1 MNDLSGWSRT
11 PYRSAW
17 DRPQNEEAIDLRR
30 LVRSAWS
37 LVPLAT
43 VSVIATLA
51 LGIAYL
57 AFAPRT
63 YATSADLLVG
73 GVSSSPTV
81 DVSALPE
88 AIVSDS
94 EILSQIE
101 IVRSDALALDVVD
114 ALALADDAE
123 FLDQPAPLADRIKA
137 WAKVVLGMEEPSGP
151 PSAMGDDARRGL
163 AAALLRRNLTV
174 SRVGRTYVVS
184 VGYRGMTAE
193 RTFAIATA
201 YTDAYAWDR
210 RESDSQAA
218 ARTAERLAERTLELE
233 ERLESI
239 DAAAERLRAET
250 GLTLVGDA
258 SILER
263 QVSDLSASLSAARA
277 RVSGAEAA
285 LVALRAGPGLDANA
299 GARDATD
306 VEIIRLER
314 ERERVEGQFGPAHPR
329 LAALDAAL
337 GTLRAQ
343 ASRRLATLEAG
354 ARAELDRA
362 RGEEVAL
369 ERRLA
374 AVTGDNAAANDN
386 RARVAVLTRQSAA
399 LQAVYET
406 LSARAE
412 EAAQRGR
419 YATASVR
426 ILSRASRPTDP
437 ATPRTVPVLVL
448 SILAGLALAG
458 LVAGLRWLREPVITS
473 GREAHERL
481 GVPYLGTLAPR
492 RAADARTLDAV
503 RWALLNAVP
512 TGSAHGD
519 QTKGNLAT
527 IGFAFDG
534 SVRGGVRRAI
544 GETVRPLLAP
554 DTPTTVVA
562 DWNRWPET
570 PGPPPAASVVLVLP
584 RGRVAASAVLDA
596 FRARP
601 DWERALAGVLLFDPP
616 GRLWTRRRDRA
627 DRRADKQA
635 RRSSEWVPKRAATL
649 PPNASPPNAAP
660 ASAAAIG
667 PSRRAREATDEPVG

>member
-1 MNDLSGWSRT
+1 MNDLSGWART
-11 PYRSAW
+11 SHRAAW
-17 DRPQNEEAIDLRR
+17 DRPQNEDAIDLRR

-37 LVPLAT
+37 LVPLAMA
-43 VSVIATLA
+43 SVVMTLA
-51 LGIAYL
+51 LGVAYL
-57 AFAPRT
+57 ALAPRT

-73 GVSSSPTV
+73 GVSSSPNV

-114 ALALADDAE
+114 ALALADDAA
-123 FLDQPAPLADRIKA
+123 FLDQPAPLADRIKT
-137 WAKVVLGMEEPSGP
+137 WAKVMLGMEEPSGP
-151 PSAMGDDARRGL
+151 PSAMESDARRGI
-163 AAALLRRNLTV
+163 AAALLRRNLAV

-210 RESDSQAA
+210 RESDAQAA
-218 ARTAERLAERTLELE
+218 TRTAQRLADRTIELE
-233 ERLESI
+233 ERLETI

-250 GLTLVGDA
+250 GLTLVGDTT
-258 SILER
+258 ILER

-277 RVSGAEAA
+277 RVSAAEAA
-285 LVALRAGPGLDANA
+285 LADASNGGVADAGSAL
-299 GARDATD
+299 RDATE

-314 ERERVEGQFGPAHPR
+314 ERARVESQFGPAHPR

-337 GTLRAQ
+337 GTLQAQ
-343 ASRRLATLEAG
+343 ASRRRDTLESA
-354 ARAELDRA
+354 ARAELEVA
-362 RGEEVAL
+362 RSEEAAL
-369 ERRLA
+369 ERRLET
-374 AVTGDNAAANDN
+374 VTRDNSTANDN
-386 RARVAVLTRQSAA
+386 RARVAALTRQSAA
-399 LQAVYET
+399 LQTVYET

-473 GREAHERL
+473 GRDAHERL

-492 RAADARTLDAV
+492 RAADRATLDTV
-503 RWALLNAVP
+503 RWALANAVP
-512 TGSAHGD
+512 TGSGQEA
-519 QTKGNLAT
+519 AT
-527 IGFAFDG
+527 TVGIAF
-534 SVRGGVRRAI
+534 GGVVHPPVRRAI
-544 GETVRPLLAP
+544 QEMLRPLLP
-554 DTPTTVVA
+554 SGTTAMPVA
-562 DWNRWPET
+562 DWSRWAET
-570 PGPPPAASVVLVLP
+570 PGPPPSGTLVLVLP
-584 RGRVAASAVLDA
+584 RGRVAASVVSDA

-601 DWERALAGVLLFDPP
+601 DWERVVVGVLLFDPP
-616 GRLWTRRRDRA
+616 GRRWTRRRDRA
-627 DRRADKQA
+627 DRRAARQA
-635 RRSSEWVPKRAATL
+635 KRSSEWEPKRAATL
-649 PPNASPPNAAP
+649 PPNVAP

-667 PSRRAREATDEPVG
+667 PPRRTREEVGEPVG

>member
-1 MNDLSGWSRT
+1 MNDLSGWRS
-11 PYRSAW
+11 PYRPAW
-17 DRPQNEEAIDLRR
+17 ENPREEDVIDLRR

-43 VSVIATLA
+43 VSVLACLA

-57 AFAPRT
+57 ALAPRT

-94 EILSQIE
+94 EILSQME

-137 WAKVVLGMEEPSGP
+137 WAKVALGMEEPSGP
-151 PSAMGDDARRGL
+151 PSTLGADARRGI
-163 AAALLRRNLTV
+163 AAALLRSNLDV

-184 VGYRGMTAE
+184 VGYRGMTAD

-210 RESDSQAA
+210 RESDAQAA
-218 ARTAERLAERTLELE
+218 ARTAERLADRTLELE
-233 ERLESI
+233 GRLETI

-250 GLTLVGDA
+250 GLTLVGDT
-258 SILER
+258 SVLER
-263 QVSDLSASLSAARA
+263 QVSDLSASLSASRT
-277 RVSGAEAA
+277 RVSSAEAA
-285 LVALRAGPGLDANA
+285 LSALTDGPAGAGADADTA
-299 GARDATD
+299 ARDATD
-306 VEIIRLER
+306 AEIVRLER
-314 ERERVEGQFGPAHPR
+314 ERQRVEDQFGPAHPR
-329 LAALDAAL
+329 LAVIDAAL
-337 GTLRAQ
+337 GTLGAQ
-343 ASRRLATLEAG
+343 ASRRRTTLEAT
-354 ARAELDRA
+354 ARAELEAA
-362 RGEEVAL
+362 RGEEAAL

-374 AVTGDNAAANDN
+374 AITRDNATANDN

-399 LQAVYET
+399 LQTVYET

-448 SILAGLALAG
+448 SVLAGLALAG
-458 LVAGLRWLREPVITS
+458 LVAGLRWLREPTIGS
-473 GREAHERL
+473 GRDAHERL
-481 GVPYLGTLAPR
+481 GAPYLGTLAPR
-492 RAADARTLDAV
+492 RATDARTLDAV
-503 RWALLNAVP
+503 RWALTNAVP
-512 TGSAHGD
+512 ADPAQAGPSDGD
-519 QTKGNLAT
+519 PAT
-527 IGFAFDG
+527 VGFAFDG
-534 SVRGGVRRAI
+534 SVRGAVRRAI
-544 GETVRPLLAP
+544 GETVRPLLPP
-554 DTPTTVVA
+554 DTTVATVA
-562 DWNRWPET
+562 DWNRWAET
-570 PGPPPAASVVLVLP
+570 PGPPPAAGLVLVLP
-584 RGRVAASAVLDA
+584 RGRVAGSAVLGA
-596 FRARP
+596 FRSRP

-616 GRLWTRRRDRA
+616 GRRWTRRRERA
-627 DRRADKQA
+627 DRRAAK
-635 RRSSEWVPKRAATL
+635 RSERSPGPAATL
-649 PPNASPPNAAP
+649 PSHTAPAP
-660 ASAAAIG
+660 ASQIG
-667 PSRRAREATDEPVG
+667 PPRRAREGVGDPVD